1 MMNKINQE
9 IFEQTF
15 TKFENILPQFEHLNA
30 KETSAFEFFHHLK
43 KKQDRIKKYKYI

>member
-9 IFEQTF
+9 IFDQTF

-30 KETSAFEFFHHLK
+30 KETSAFEFFHHLE
-43 KKQDRIKKYKYI
+43 KKQDRIKNINI